1 MSSVNY
7 DHLKKNLFHEIL
19 YVSTLGCLL
28 FNTSEKLVLLLTRI
42 HTAHKIT
49 YITSRGLF
57 HDYLVAEEG
66 NRKLNLS
73 PSPRASYDGKVRSYL
88 SWSSRMSGVP
98 CNLVLLFL
106 PRG

>member
-1 MSSVNY
+1 M
-7 DHLKKNLFHEIL
+7 
-19 YVSTLGCLL
+19 T
-28 FNTSEKLVLLLTRI
+28 
-42 HTAHKIT
+42 
-49 YITSRGLF
+49 
-57 HDYLVAEEG
+57 YLVAEEG

-73 PSPRASYDGKVRSYL
+73 LSPRASYDGKVRSYL